1 MQNAAGGRVSVQSD
15 DRNDSYHSIISEL
28 ESLIVHVEAGMKLIE
43 SVIAREQVPGNQEVA
58 ADVVV
63 LDDVTPR
70 YVWANAALRTCSADL
85 GTALHFLLDSRTSKH
100 GTGGAADCAHPPV
113 ATIRRA

>member
-1 MQNAAGGRVSVQSD
+1 MQNAAGDSASVQSD
-15 DRNDSYHSIISEL
+15 DRNDSYHSIVPEL
-28 ESLIVHVEAGMKLIE
+28 ENLIAHVQAGMKLIE
-43 SVIAREQVPGNQEVA
+43 SVIAREQVPGNQEMA
-58 ADVVV
+58 ASVVV

-85 GTALHFLLDSRTSKH
+85 GTALHFLLDSRTSNH

-113 ATIRRA
+113 PTIRRA